1 MSQKFL
7 ADEFEWIENISD
19 FTENFMENMV
29 TVSGIGY
36 FPETDIKYDE
46 QLGLSE
52 NDFVFHSKKMKIGN
66 FEKIFCNFSDKM
78 SCVLLIRN

>member
-7 ADEFEWIENISD
+7 VDEFEWIENISH
-19 FTENFMENMV
+19 FTENFTKNMV

-52 NDFVFHSKKMKIGN
+52 NDFVFHSKTN
-66 FEKIFCNFSDKM
+66 ENREF
-78 SCVLLIRN
+78 